1 MPPRPYNG
9 IYTRRMVERGGL
21 LASYATKSLT
31 QLGATRG
38 MLHAETLDMPIRMV
52 QPIADAVLS
61 VANP

>member
-1 MPPRPYNG
+1 MEFIQEG
-9 IYTRRMVERGGL
+9 LVERDGL